1 MTCPNAT
8 APVNIINNPDSI
20 CDLKCEYSFQY
31 PNSSLNVAN
40 RGDYLSLKT
49 DASNNPPVT
58 FNANKYDVSEIRLYQ
73 PSLHAYSGKSAAAE
87 LIILHNG
94 VSSQGN
100 LLVCVPIV
108 LGSNSTSNPESSG
121 LLDLIIAEVA
131 KTANSAGASTSV
143 NIPSFSLNKMVPVKP
158 YFSYT
163 GTLPYSPCNG
173 QYDYV
178 VYSQDN
184 GAFLS
189 ITGPAYDSLQQLI
202 SANSYSRQ
210 TNRGGVFYNKNGPTN
225 GAGGTG
231 TGDIYMECLPTGSE
245 GEALVPLTKT
255 SQEMFNTETIKQFF
269 TNNSWMI
276 KVLIGLVIVVVLI
289 KLGTYLFSKYDKKTA
304 AGSGQSGGSTT
315 LPKHILPK
323 HILKV
328 MKRYSAHKT

>member
-8 APVNIINNPDSI
+8 APINIENNTELI

-49 DASNNPPVT
+49 DPSNNPPVT
-58 FNANKYDVSEIRLYQ
+58 FNANKYDITEIRLYQ
-73 PSLHAYSGKSAAAE
+73 PSLHAYRGKSAAAE
-87 LIILHNG
+87 LIIVHSG

-108 LGSNSTSNPESSG
+108 LGSTSTSNPESSS
-121 LLDLIIAEVA
+121 LLDIIISEVA
-131 KTANSAGASTSV
+131 KTANSAGSKTSV
-143 NIPSFSLNKMVPVKP
+143 NIPSFSVNKLVPIKP

-163 GTLPYSPCNG
+163 GTLPYSPCSG
-173 QYDYV
+173 KYDYI

-189 ITGPAYDSLQQLI
+189 ITEPAYASLKKVI

-210 TNRGGVFYNKNGPTN
+210 PNRGGIFYNKNGPTN
-225 GAGGTG
+225 GNGNGAG
-231 TGDIYMECLPTGSE
+231 GDIYMECLPTGSE
-245 GEALVPLTKT
+245 GESLVPLTKN
-255 SQEMFNTETIKQFF
+255 SEELFNTETIKQFF

-276 KVLIGLVIVVVLI
+276 KVLIGLVIIVVLI
-289 KLGTYLFSKYDKKTA
+289 KSGGYIFSKFDKKSTSA
-304 AGSGQSGGSTT
+304 QTQSGGS
-315 LPKHILPK
+315 ILPK
-323 HILKV
+323 HMLKV
-328 MKRYSAHKT
+328 MKRYSAAHSGT

>member
-8 APVNIINNPDSI
+8 APVNIENNTSLI

-49 DASNNPPVT
+49 DPSNNPPVT
-58 FNANKYDVSEIRLYQ
+58 FNANKYDITEMRLYQ
-73 PSLHAYSGKSAAAE
+73 PSLHAYRGQSAAAE
-87 LIILHNG
+87 LIIVHSG

-108 LGSNSTSNPESSG
+108 LGSTSTSNPDSST
-121 LLDLIIAEVA
+121 LLDVIISEVA

-143 NIPSFSLNKMVPVKP
+143 NIPSFSVNKLVPVKP

-163 GTLPYSPCNG
+163 GTLPYSPCSG
-173 QYDYV
+173 QYDYI

-189 ITGPAYDSLQQLI
+189 ITGPAYTSLQQVI

-210 TNRGGVFYNKNGPTN
+210 SNPGGVFYNKNGPTN
-225 GAGGTG
+225 AGAGN
-231 TGDIYMECLPTGSE
+231 GDIYMECLPTGSE
-245 GEALVPLTKT
+245 GEALVPLTKN
-255 SQEMFNTETIKQFF
+255 SEELFNTETIKQFF

-276 KVLIGLVIVVVLI
+276 KILIGLVIVVVII
-289 KLGTYLFSKYDKKTA
+289 KLGGYLFSKFEKRSTTA
-304 AGSGQSGGSTT
+304 AASSQSGGAL

-323 HILKV
+323 HMLKA
-328 MKRYSAHKT
+328 MKRFSVHNK